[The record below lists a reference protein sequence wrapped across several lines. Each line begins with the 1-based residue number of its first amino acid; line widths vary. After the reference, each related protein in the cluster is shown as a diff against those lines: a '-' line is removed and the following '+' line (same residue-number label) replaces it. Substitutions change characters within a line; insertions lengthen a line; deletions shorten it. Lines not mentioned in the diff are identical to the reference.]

1 VLELGFGIK
10 LVCFFPAAVDVK
22 IEVVESVGKKLRID
36 MSIKMKNRRQG
47 IVDEQYKF
55 LEVMSCLK
63 VYLAC

>member
-1 VLELGFGIK
+1 MLELGLGIK
-10 LVCFFPAAVDVK
+10 LVWLFRAAVDVK
-22 IEVVESVGKKLRID
+22 IEVVESVEEKLRID

>member
-1 VLELGFGIK
+1 VLELGLGIK
-10 LVCFFPAAVDVK
+10 LVWLFRAAVDVK
-22 IEVVESVGKKLRID
+22 IEVVESVEEKLRID